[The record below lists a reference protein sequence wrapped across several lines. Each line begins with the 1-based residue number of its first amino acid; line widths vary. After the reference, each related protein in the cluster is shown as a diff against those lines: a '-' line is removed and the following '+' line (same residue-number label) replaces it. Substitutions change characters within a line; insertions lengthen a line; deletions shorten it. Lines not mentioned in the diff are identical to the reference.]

1 MDTEWN
7 LNPDILA
14 QALDIIGIKPEVDM
28 FASRLY
34 AQFPRYVSF
43 RPDPTSEVVDSFSI
57 SQFGFL
63 FYAFRLSV

>member
-1 MDTEWN
+1 MDFSSFCAWRRNTAADEETKKENLDTEWN

-34 AQFPRYVSF
+34 AQFPVNGMVN
-43 RPDPTSEVVDSFSI
+43 SE
-57 SQFGFL
+57 L
-63 FYAFRLSV
+63 